1 MDEER
6 GESSVEGESV
16 RLFTVHWMG
25 RRDNVTG
32 GIQNYHRGLRESVW
46 TES

>member
-6 GESSVEGESV
+6 EESSVEGESV
-16 RLFTVHWMG
+16 GLFKVHWMG

-32 GIQNYHRGLRESVW
+32 GIQSYHRGLGESVW